1 MKSVLKDCF
10 TLKSGNGTIIVVS
23 VLFLLL
29 AVFFRESL
37 YGIFGEQNY
46 LTIHLV
52 MEFLI
57 ITTAFSIA
65 IQSWMVF
72 PHILSSYRLWIG
84 ALFFAVGLLEVA
96 HAITFKGMPFFLSE
110 SSAYKATWFFMGARL
125 TEVIGLLFIVT
136 SKDVLVSSRKRFV
149 AYAMALVYAAFWFMA
164 IYYPISLFPDL
175 VKEGIGTTSLKN
187 NLQYFGM
194 FMELTIIYVVAVR
207 FRSKE
212 VFNAMLIMASV
223 YLTTA
228 DYFFTTYKS
237 VYDVNNFIGHWFQ
250 LAGFYFLLRAVYQSS
265 VEEPFQ
271 KQKETENLL
280 IQNEKFLQ
288 TITSN
293 MGEGLI
299 VMNSYGELTFMNY
312 EAERLL
318 GWSEKELLGKNI
330 HDYIHRHKDGGL
342 IDNGKCPCLKASKLG
357 KVYRINE
364 DYFIRKDGVIFP
376 VSYAASPFQ
385 EEGGKET
392 GSILVF
398 RDITKMKKDQELI
411 HYMAFYDELTQLPNI
426 RYLKERWDRESKSLS
441 TNKVAILIL
450 DINRFKNI
458 NEALGHSFGDL
469 ILQAVANRLDECISK
484 EMLLCRLTGDEFV
497 LVLPTGDKQEI
508 LHVYNV
514 IQQKFKEPI
523 QAQHLLLNVSLG
535 CGVAIYPE
543 DGTNTDL
550 LLQHANSALVEA
562 QNHNKPIQFYEL
574 SMDGKALDNLVFEND
589 LYHALSNQE
598 LHVVYQPQVDIF
610 EGRVIG
616 LEALLRW
623 NHPVHGSI
631 SPLKFIPIAEET
643 GLIIPIGQWVIRR
656 ACLQMKEWLD
666 KGLPPLR
673 VSVNLSIR
681 QFYQQN
687 LVDSIKEILEE
698 TGLPAQYLE
707 LEITESMM
715 MNIEHT
721 KKTLE
726 DLKELGIWIAV
737 DDFGTGYSS
746 LSYLKHL
753 PVDRLK
759 IDQSFVRDIVN
770 KDSDLTII
778 STIILMASFLNLEV
792 IAEGVETI
800 FQKEMLQSQNCAQ
813 IQGYLISKP
822 LPPDQLVDE
831 YNAIKQKA
839 KEVVEAYAESGME

>member
-1 MKSVLKDCF
+1 MKSVLKGF
-10 TLKSGNGTIIVVS
+10 LTIKSGNGTIIAVS
-23 VLFLLL
+23 VFFLLL
-29 AVFFRESL
+29 SLFFRESL

-46 LTIHLV
+46 LTIHLI
-52 MEFLI
+52 MEFFI
-57 ITTAFSIA
+57 ITIAFSIA

-110 SSAYKATWFFMGARL
+110 SSPYKATWFFMVSRL
-125 TEVIGLLFIVT
+125 TEVVVMLLIVT
-136 SKDVLVSSRKRFV
+136 SKDNLVNSRKRFV
-149 AYAMALVYAAFWFMA
+149 AYGIALAYSFFWLIA
-164 IYYPISLFPDL
+164 IYYPTPLFPDL
-175 VKEGIGTTSLKN
+175 VKEGIGTTTLKN
-187 NLQYFGM
+187 NLQYVGM
-194 FMELTIIYVVAVR
+194 AIEITVIYAVAVR

-212 VFNAMLIMASV
+212 VFNFMLITASV
-223 YLTTA
+223 YLITA

-250 LAGFYFLLRAVYQSS
+250 LAGFYFLQRAVYQTS

-280 IQNEKFLQ
+280 KQNEKFLQ

-299 VMNSYGELTFMNY
+299 VMNGNGELTYMNH

-318 GWSEKELLGKNI
+318 GWMEEDLLRKNV
-330 HDYIHRHKDGGL
+330 HDYIHRHKDGSH
-342 IDNGKCPCLKASKLG
+342 IPHEKCPCLKASKLG

-364 DYFIRKDGVIFP
+364 DYFIHKDGQIFP
-376 VSYAASPFQ
+376 VSYVASPFQ
-385 EEGGKET
+385 EEGKER

-411 HYMAFYDELTQLPNI
+411 HYMAFYDELTKLPNI
-426 RYLKERWDRESKSLS
+426 RYMKERWAETVKGLP
-441 TNKVAILIL
+441 TNEAAILIL

-469 ILQAVANRLDECISK
+469 ILQAVANRLHESISK
-484 EMLLCRLTGDEFV
+484 ELLLCRLTGDEFV
-497 LVLPTGDKQEI
+497 LVLPTGDREEI
-508 LHVYNV
+508 LTVFDQV
-514 IQQKFKEPI
+514 QKGFIEPI
-523 QAQHLLLNVSLG
+523 QAQHLLQNVSMS
-535 CGVAIYPE
+535 CGVALYPG
-543 DGTNTDL
+543 DGMEPDI
-550 LLQHANSALVEA
+550 LLQHANSALAEA
-562 QNHNKPIQFYEL
+562 KNNNKPMQFYDL

-589 LYHALSNQE
+589 LYHALSKKE
-598 LHVVYQPQVDIF
+598 LHVVYQPQVDIYK
-610 EGRVIG
+610 GQVIG
-616 LEALLRW
+616 LEALMRW
-623 NHPVHGSI
+623 NHPVHGWI
-631 SPLKFIPIAEET
+631 PPVKFIKIAEET
-643 GLIIPIGQWVIRR
+643 GLIIPIGQWILRT
-656 ACLQMKEWLD
+656 ACLQMKEWHDQGFLS
-666 KGLPPLR
+666 LR

-698 TGLPAQYLE
+698 TGLPAKYLE
-707 LEITESMM
+707 LEVTESMM

-721 KKTLE
+721 KKTLD
-726 DLKELGIWIAV
+726 DLKELGIKIAI

-759 IDQSFVRDIVN
+759 IDKSFVQDIVN
-770 KDSDLTII
+770 EKSDLTII
-778 STIILMASFLNLEV
+778 STIISMARFLHLEV

-800 FQKEMLQSQNCAQ
+800 FQKEMLQRQYCTQ

-822 LPPDQLVDE
+822 LPPGQLYDE
-831 YNAIKQKA
+831 FKDIQQKTE
-839 KEVVEAYAESGME
+839 EVANAYAEKGME

>member
-1 MKSVLKDCF
+1 MKSILKDCL
-10 TLKSGNGTIIVVS
+10 TLKNGNGTIIALS

-29 AVFFRESL
+29 TVFFRESL
-37 YGIFGEQNY
+37 YGVFGEQNY
-46 LTIHLV
+46 LTIHLI
-52 MEFLI
+52 MEFFI
-57 ITTAFSIA
+57 ITIAFSIA

-110 SSAYKATWFFMGARL
+110 SSAYKATWFFMVSRL
-125 TEVIGLLFIVT
+125 TEVVGLLFIVT
-136 SKDVLVSSRKRFV
+136 SKDRLVSSRKRFV
-149 AYAMALVYAAFWFMA
+149 AYTIALVYAVFWLIA
-164 IYYPISLFPDL
+164 LYYPTSLFPDL
-175 VKEGIGTTSLKN
+175 VKEGVGTTTLKN
-187 NLQYFGM
+187 NLQYAGM
-194 FMELTIIYVVAVR
+194 AVELIIIYVVAVR

-212 VFNAMLIMASV
+212 VFNSMLVMASV
-223 YLTTA
+223 YLMTA

-250 LAGFYFLLRAVYQSS
+250 LAGFYFLQRAVYQSS
-265 VEEPFQ
+265 VEEPFL

-280 IQNEKFLQ
+280 IQNERFLQ

-299 VMNSYGELTFMNY
+299 VMNGNGELTYMNH

-318 GWSEKELLGKNI
+318 GWSEEELLQKNV
-330 HDYIHRHKDGGL
+330 HDYIHRHKDGGY
-342 IDNGKCPCLKASKLG
+342 IPREKCYGLRAGKLG

-385 EEGGKET
+385 EEGQET

-411 HYMAFYDELTQLPNI
+411 QYMAFYDELTKLPNI
-426 RYLKERWDRESKSLS
+426 RYLKERWDETVKTLP
-441 TNKVAILIL
+441 TNKAAILIL

-469 ILQAVANRLDECISK
+469 ILQAAANRLHENISK
-484 EMLLCRLTGDEFV
+484 EMQLCRLTGDEFV
-497 LVLPTGDKQEI
+497 LVLPTGDEQEVI
-508 LHVYNV
+508 TIYNR
-514 IQQKFKEPI
+514 IHQSFKEPI
-523 QAQHLLLNVSLG
+523 QAQHLLLNVTMR
-535 CGVAIYPE
+535 CGVALYPE
-543 DGTNTDL
+543 DGANLDI
-550 LLQHANSALVEA
+550 LLQHANSALAEA
-562 QNHNKPIQFYEL
+562 QNKNKSVQFYEL
-574 SMDGKALDNLVFEND
+574 SMDGKALDHLVFEND
-589 LYHALSNQE
+589 LYHALSKNE

-610 EGRVIG
+610 KGQVIG

-623 NHPVHGSI
+623 QHPVHGWI
-631 SPLKFIPIAEET
+631 SPLKFISIAEET
-643 GLIIPIGQWVIRR
+643 GLIIPIGQWILRT
-656 ACLQMKEWLD
+656 ACLQMKEWQD
-666 KGLPPLR
+666 RGIPPLR

-687 LVDSIKEILEE
+687 LVDSIKDILEE
-698 TGLPAQYLE
+698 TGLPAEYLE

-721 KKTLE
+721 KKTLD
-726 DLKELGIWIAV
+726 DLKELGIRIAV

-759 IDQSFVRDIVN
+759 IDKSFVQDIVN

-778 STIILMASFLNLEV
+778 STIISMAHFLNLEV

-800 FQKEMLQSQNCAQ
+800 FQKEMLQSRHCTQV
-813 IQGYLISKP
+813 QGYLISKP
-822 LPPDQLVDE
+822 LPPDKLYDE
-831 YNAIKQKA
+831 FNAIGQKA
-839 KEVVEAYAESGME
+839 KEVVEAYVEKGME

>member
-1 MKSVLKDCF
+1 MRSILKDSLTF
-10 TLKSGNGTIIVVS
+10 KNGNGTIIVFS
-23 VLFLLL
+23 VLLLL
-29 AVFFRESL
+29 FAMFFRESL

-46 LTIHLV
+46 LTIHLI
-52 MEFLI
+52 MEFFI
-57 ITTAFSIA
+57 ITIAFSIA

-72 PHILSSYRLWIG
+72 PHILSSYRLWLG
-84 ALFFAVGLLEVA
+84 ALFFAVGLIEVA
-96 HAITFKGMPFFLSE
+96 HTITFKGMPFFLSE
-110 SSAYKATWFFMGARL
+110 SSAYKATWFFMVARL
-125 TEVIGLLFIVT
+125 TEVVGMLFIVA
-136 SKDVLVSSRKRFV
+136 SKDKLVSSRKRFV
-149 AYAMALVYAAFWFMA
+149 AYTIALVYAAFWLIA
-164 IYYPISLFPDL
+164 IYYPTPLLPDL
-175 VKEGIGTTSLKN
+175 VKEGLGTTTLKN
-187 NLQYFGM
+187 NLQYVGM
-194 FMELTIIYVVAVR
+194 AVELVVIYVVAVR

-212 VFNAMLIMASV
+212 VFNFMLITASV
-223 YLTTA
+223 YLMTA

-250 LAGFYFLLRAVYQSS
+250 LAGFYFLQKAVYQSS

-271 KQKETENLL
+271 KQKETEHLL

-299 VMNSYGELTFMNY
+299 VMNSDGELTYMNH

-318 GWSEKELLGKNI
+318 GWSEEELLRKNV
-330 HDYIHRHKDGGL
+330 HDYIHRHKDGSHVPYE
-342 IDNGKCPCLKASKLG
+342 KCYSLKASKLG
-357 KVYRINE
+357 KVYRMNE

-376 VSYAASPFQ
+376 VSYTASPFQ
-385 EEGGKET
+385 EEGQET

-411 HYMAFYDELTQLPNI
+411 HYMAFYDELTKLPNI
-426 RYLKERWDRESKSLS
+426 RYLKERWDGTIKSLP
-441 TNKVAILIL
+441 TNKAAILIL

-469 ILQAVANRLDECISK
+469 ILQAVANRLHECISK
-484 EMLLCRLTGDEFV
+484 EMLLCRLTGDEFI
-497 LVLPTGDKQEI
+497 LVLPTGDEQEI
-508 LHVYNV
+508 IDVCTR
-514 IQQKFKEPI
+514 IQQSFHKPI
-523 QAQHLLLNVSLG
+523 QAQHLLINVTLG
-535 CGVAIYPE
+535 GGVALYPE
-543 DGTNTDL
+543 DGTDVDV
-550 LLQHANSALVEA
+550 LLQHANSALIEA
-562 QNHNKPIQFYEL
+562 QNQNKAIRFYEL

-589 LYHALSNQE
+589 LYHALSKNE

-610 EGRVIG
+610 KGEVIG
-616 LEALLRW
+616 FEALLRW
-623 NHPVHGSI
+623 HHPVHGWI
-631 SPLKFIPIAEET
+631 SPVKFITIAEET
-643 GLIIPIGQWVIRR
+643 GLIIPIGQWILRT
-656 ACLQMKEWLD
+656 ACLQMMEWQAR
-666 KGLPPLR
+666 GLPLLR

-681 QFYQQN
+681 QFYQQD
-687 LVDSIKEILEE
+687 LVDYIKGLLAE

-721 KKTLE
+721 KKTLD
-726 DLKELGIWIAV
+726 DLKSLGIRVAI

-759 IDQSFVRDIVN
+759 IDKSFVQDIVN

-778 STIILMASFLNLEV
+778 STIISMAHFLNLEV

-800 FQKEMLQSQNCAQ
+800 FQKEMLQSQHCTQ

-822 LPPDQLVDE
+822 LPPDKLFDE
-831 YNAIKQKA
+831 FNAIGQKA
-839 KEVVEAYAESGME
+839 EEVVEAYTEEGMK